1 MSVRI
6 LGLDPGLRLCGW
18 GVIDVSGSRLIHVSH
33 GVIKPPTAGGL
44 PERLAR
50 LEEGLVEVLK
60 GYAPQEATVEETF
73 VNRNPASTLKL
84 GMARGVVLLVPA
96 RFGLVV
102 GEYSANRV
110 KKAVTG
116 VGHGAKQQVAMMI
129 QRLLPAA
136 GNVVDDAADAL
147 AVAICHAHF
156 RTVPNILERA
166 S

>member
-1 MSVRI
+1 MAVRI
-6 LGLDPGLRLCGW
+6 LGIDPGLRLCGW
-18 GVIDVSGSRLIHVSH
+18 GIIDVSGSRLIHVSH
-33 GVIKPPTAGGL
+33 GVIKPPTTGEL
-44 PERLAR
+44 PKRLAR

-60 GYAPQEATVEETF
+60 TYAPQESAVEETF
-73 VNRNPASTLKL
+73 VNHNPASALKL
-84 GMARGVVLLVPA
+84 GMARGVTLLVPA

-102 GEYSANRV
+102 GEYSANRI

-116 VGHGAKQQVAMMI
+116 VGHGGKQQVSMMV

-136 GNVVDDAADAL
+136 GKVVEDAADAL

-156 RTVPNILERA
+156 RTAPNLLERA

>member
-6 LGLDPGLRLCGW
+6 LGLDPGLRRCGW
-18 GVIDVSGSRLIHVSH
+18 GVVDVAGVKLTHVSH
-33 GVIKPPTAGGL
+33 GVIQPPTTGNL

-50 LEEGLVEVLK
+50 LEEGLIEILK
-60 GYAPQEATVEETF
+60 AYAPQEAAVEETF
-73 VNRNPASTLKL
+73 VNHNPASTLNL
-84 GMARGVVLLVPA
+84 GMARGVVLLAPA
-96 RFGLVV
+96 RFGLLV

-116 VGHGAKQQVAMMI
+116 VGHGAKQQVSMMV
-129 QRLLPAA
+129 QHLLPTA
-136 GNVVDDAADAL
+136 GNVKEDAAHAL

-156 RTVPNILERA
+156 RTVPNVLERA